1 MEWCVS
7 ALVRIF
13 KDKRFEKIHKLSTG
27 PSNSRSGVPKFVPF
41 RFFFVKSSYI
51 RDIITASLRYK
62 NTKRKTRSAVPE
74 IGVHGTLR
82 VVFNFSVV
90 GLIIAVKSS

>member
-1 MEWCVS
+1 MYKNRTFS
-7 ALVRIF
+7 IF
-13 KDKRFEKIHKLSTG
+13 LCEI
-27 PSNSRSGVPKFVPF
+27 
-41 RFFFVKSSYI
+41 SYI

-62 NTKRKTRSAVPE
+62 KYKRKTRSAVPE

-90 GLIIAVKSS
+90 GLIIAVKAVNTN

>member
-1 MEWCVS
+1 M
-7 ALVRIF
+7 
-13 KDKRFEKIHKLSTG
+13 
-27 PSNSRSGVPKFVPF
+27 
-41 RFFFVKSSYI
+41 KSSYI